1 MSGGKLYNSC
11 TLTNGIFLS
20 RSLTSQNCI
29 SRINIFSEFST
40 GRISFC
46 VLEGELLQ
54 RGEKDEKEKY
64 FHIVEHSSH
73 LVFGFTDNKLC
84 FSVVL

>member
-1 MSGGKLYNSC
+1 MSA
-11 TLTNGIFLS
+11 
-20 RSLTSQNCI
+20 RSLSHHYIQDKHFF
-29 SRINIFSEFST
+29 RVFH
-40 GRISFC
+40 G

-54 RGEKDEKEKY
+54 RYEKDEKEKY